1 MLDDPFAKQIGIDAM
16 RQRQARQRDARFEAG
31 LDQRALGLRII
42 ATLAA
47 AIDAGDRQR
56 SETGVSWHRWCPL
69 ILVDT
74 SLTIF
79 VSGR

>member
-1 MLDDPFAKQIGIDAM
+1 MLDDPFAKQVGIDAM
-16 RQRQARQRDARFEAG
+16 RQRQARQRDARFKGG

-42 ATLAA
+42 ATIAA
-47 AIDAGDRQR
+47 TIDAGDRQR
-56 SETGVSWHRWCPL
+56 RKTGVSLHRWCPL

-79 VSGR
+79 TLAR

>member
-1 MLDDPFAKQIGIDAM
+1 M
-16 RQRQARQRDARFEAG
+16 RQRQARQRDARFKAG

-42 ATLAA
+42 PTLAA
-47 AIDAGDRQR
+47 AIDADDRQR
-56 SETGVSWHRWCPL
+56 SKTGVNLHRWCPL

-79 VSGR
+79 TLAR